1 MQERYARK
9 LHSFSKAIPRE
20 CALSWLAVNG
30 KVWLL
35 DVHVAFREK
44 REVHSGYPGV
54 APVVGEL
61 HRLLPAYARPE
72 ERIFLRQGFVAASG
86 AGKLGVDILGE
97 LHAAVFVLGEVL
109 ALLRGMG
116 SQILADCK
124 EELRRLR

>member
-1 MQERYARK
+1 MRA
-9 LHSFSKAIPRE
+9 LVAGRE
-20 CALSWLAVNG
+20 GYG